1 MNHVKRP
8 LALVVL
14 LALLT
19 ACGVV
24 RAPSMDAT
32 GKDTFEDD
40 VNSARVLSEEFWKQQ
55 FAALGRTYRPV
66 TEFVAYEGEG
76 GPRCG
81 GQPSVPNNAFYCPAG
96 HFIAYDARWM
106 RGLWEEMG
114 DGSVYL
120 IIPHEFGH
128 AVQAQ
133 LETSFQLNVQQEL
146 QADCYAGGTL
156 VALVKSGAL
165 RAEPGDEEEL
175 LLNLAAAGDP
185 DEDWFNPQAHGTAEQ
200 RQASFAVGYRDGVG
214 GC

>member
-1 MNHVKRP
+1 MTRP
-8 LALVVL
+8 LTLVLLLVL
-14 LALLT
+14 LA

-24 RAPSMDAT
+24 RPRSMEAAPQE
-32 GKDTFEDD
+32 DTFEDD
-40 VNSARVLSEEFWKQQ
+40 VTSARVLSEEFWKQQ
-55 FAALGRTYRPV
+55 FVALGRTYRPV
-66 TEFVAYEGEG
+66 QDFVAYDGEN
-76 GPRCG
+76 GPMCG
-81 GQPSVPNNAFYCPAG
+81 DQPSVPNNAFYCPLG

-106 RGLWEEMG
+106 RGLWQDMG

-133 LETSFQLNVQQEL
+133 LETQFQLNVQQEL

-156 VALVKSGAL
+156 AALVKSGTL

-185 DEDWFNPQAHGTAEQ
+185 TEDWFNPQAHGTAEQ
-200 RQASFAVGYRDGVG
+200 RQASFAAGYRDGVG
-214 GC
+214 GCG